1 MRYAKLIKALLLF
14 YVIGNALAAAVM
26 YLLKET
32 AYIREVLVRTGI
44 SVGLAV
50 FMLLVIGALES
61 MEAKKWDAKCRDIF
75 SGQTKYGLLRCSS
88 GYLRLPIIVIFLDA
102 LIAYMFLREFG
113 NDLHALVS
121 ILKEEAMQEP
131 LFCLLLFNGISVYV
145 TLYYCWYKV
154 CYTESGIY
162 AVHFLKKVKIS
173 GGEIRRVVYCRTKKE
188 QKEKLIIET
197 KGRKLTLR
205 AAVLADGWNEF
216 VNYLKD
222 FSDRRDINFICR
234 AE

>member
-1 MRYAKLIKALLLF
+1 MLLLGDMT
-14 YVIGNALAAAVM
+14 YVGEC
-26 YLLKET
+26 LL
-32 AYIREVLVRTGI
+32 RTGI
-44 SVGLAV
+44 SAGIAIFLLLA
-50 FMLLVIGALES
+50 IAEIER
-61 MEAKKWDAKCRDIF
+61 MEAKRWDAKCRDIF

-131 LFCLLLFNGISVYV
+131 LFCLLLFNGVSVYV

-173 GGEIRRVVYCRTKKE
+173 GGEISRVVYCRTKKE
-188 QKEKLIIET
+188 HKEKLIIET
-197 KGRKLTLR
+197 EGRKLTLR